1 MIADLIADNPVWRDI
16 FAPNGLPLKEGEL
29 IRRTSYSQTLA
40 AIASH
45 GPDAFYK
52 VLNTFHIDFG
62 EYLTNSFNFRE
73 P

>member
-1 MIADLIADNPVWRDI
+1 MIEDLIETNSIWRDI
-16 FAPNGLPLKEGEL
+16 FAPNGSPLKEGEL
-29 IRRTSYSQTLA
+29 IRRTSYSQTLE

-52 VLNTFHIDFG
+52 VLNTFRIDFG
-62 EYLTNSFNFRE
+62 NIS